1 MDSFNIKCF
10 EAYEENNVLCERKEC
25 KNWINC
31 KEGLN
36 CVLIAAKSGPKT
48 LQEIGE
54 IFGLT
59 RMRICQIEKNVLGKI
74 KDSLPE

>member
-1 MDSFNIKCF
+1 MNSLNTKCF
-10 EAYEENNVLCERKEC
+10 EAYEENNIVCNKKSC
-25 KNWINC
+25 KNWIDC
-31 KEGLN
+31 EDGLN